1 MEGVPMVLEAT
12 VCKQE
17 VSHLEEVLINARDAH
32 GSGGSPPKHELD
44 SVKEV
49 LINGNGAHGP
59 EGNSLQTLN
68 KLAEV
73 PRSGGGTNGGDN
85 SPETR
90 TKQSRKGSNKREGRT
105 WSWRQVST
113 KLPGRGSNKSIN
125 GAWSSWFLEKVSILH
140 VHS

>member
-44 SVKEV
+44 SLKEV
-49 LINGNGAHGP
+49 PINGNGAHGL
-59 EGNSLQTLN
+59 EGNSLQTGN
-68 KLAEV
+68 SLAEV
-73 PRSGGGTNGGDN
+73 PRSGGGTNGPGGN
-85 SPETR
+85 SLETR
-90 TKQSRKGSNKREGRT
+90 TKQSGKGSYKREGGT

-125 GAWSSWFLEKVSILH
+125 VAWSS
-140 VHS
+140 